1 MLVDYH
7 NIITTKRNLM
17 ISLILLFITTVAEQ
31 NNINM
36 VNLYFL
42 TLDLSKIQILDSLD
56 KILLFLSCYFF
67 IVYYSFLINDN
78 NIIRELNDS
87 FSFKLLY
94 KIIKSTHNVT
104 FKKYMFF
111 IFYPFIFIFD
121 SLISKNFAIYFSPMI
136 FFYITIYIYFYK
148 ILKNINEYISLF
160 IILLLMIFF
169 YELWKLLL
177 MKNNKKF
184 QKIDNKFFNK
194 YSESK
199 KLYLNRKKID
209 IM

>member
-1 MLVDYH
+1 
-7 NIITTKRNLM
+7 
-17 ISLILLFITTVAEQ
+17 
-31 NNINM
+31 
-36 VNLYFL
+36 
-42 TLDLSKIQILDSLD
+42 
-56 KILLFLSCYFF
+56 
-67 IVYYSFLINDN
+67 
-78 NIIRELNDS
+78 
-87 FSFKLLY
+87 
-94 KIIKSTHNVT
+94 
-104 FKKYMFF
+104 
-111 IFYPFIFIFD
+111 
-121 SLISKNFAIYFSPMI
+121 MI

>member
-67 IVYYSFLINDN
+67 IVYY
-78 NIIRELNDS
+78 
-87 FSFKLLY
+87 
-94 KIIKSTHNVT
+94 
-104 FKKYMFF
+104 
-111 IFYPFIFIFD
+111 
-121 SLISKNFAIYFSPMI
+121 
-136 FFYITIYIYFYK
+136 
-148 ILKNINEYISLF
+148 
-160 IILLLMIFF
+160 
-169 YELWKLLL
+169 
-177 MKNNKKF
+177 
-184 QKIDNKFFNK
+184 
-194 YSESK
+194 
-199 KLYLNRKKID
+199 
-209 IM
+209 